1 MPPLGGIPQTLD
13 NAGRHKMNSSLLQE
27 WERNWSSDIW
37 IYKVAWGKQ
46 LQLKDICLKQ
56 ILEFVKICWA
66 EAPTHGEIFAW
77 VLYWFRTTVGRR
89 VLVGV
94 SSGFQMSDN
103 EEIRKQ
109 IHICHYSCS
118 VLNNLHWLQAYS
130 KYWLKIMCY
139 LEKEVTS
146 IKLGTHH

>member
-66 EAPTHGEIFAW
+66 EAPTHGEIYAR

-89 VLVGV
+89 V
-94 SSGFQMSDN
+94 SSESQLRFPMRKLESRYTFATIHALFQTTCTDFRLTAN
-103 EEIRKQ
+103 IAQ
-109 IHICHYSCS
+109 NH
-118 VLNNLHWLQAYS
+118 VLAGERSH
-130 KYWLKIMCY
+130 
-139 LEKEVTS
+139 
-146 IKLGTHH
+146 